1 MISPNPYNEI
11 KFLGLSFIAYILYEI
26 EKFLSNSEIVHVQAS
41 KALHHLVGMTVQ
53 APVLKKKW
61 YHFPDTRWQKKVV
74 QWPKAKINSIF
85 PVVIMEKRFHQLSFY
100 LIKISQVLTEL
111 LIWIVFCSCDILM
124 PKLGAFPPA
133 KAGGVW

>member
-1 MISPNPYNEI
+1 MISPNPYYEL
-11 KFLGLSFIAYILYEI
+11 KFLGLLFISYILYEI
-26 EKFLSNSEIVHVQAS
+26 GKFLSNSEMVHVQAS
-41 KALHHLVGMTVQ
+41 KALHHLVGMTVE
-53 APVLKKKW
+53 ALVLKKKC
-61 YHFPDTRWQKKVV
+61 YLFPDTQWQKKVV
-74 QWPKAKINSIF
+74 QWSKAKINSIF
-85 PVVIMEKRFHQLSFY
+85 LAAIMEKRFHQLSFY